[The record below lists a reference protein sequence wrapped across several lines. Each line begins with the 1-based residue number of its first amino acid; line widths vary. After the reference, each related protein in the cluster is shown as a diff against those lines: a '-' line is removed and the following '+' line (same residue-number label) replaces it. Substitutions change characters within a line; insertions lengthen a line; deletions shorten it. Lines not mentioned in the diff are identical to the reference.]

1 MSFCVI
7 NKVHLIQTNLK
18 PFFVVFRQK
27 YEILNILFLTIIV
40 PPTVKV
46 GRDLVGCPIGGEV
59 SLQCFVESSPKAITY
74 WTRKSEDGTDELLL
88 DG

>member
-1 MSFCVI
+1 M
-7 NKVHLIQTNLK
+7 
-18 PFFVVFRQK
+18 VVTIVRQK
-27 YEILNILFLTIIV
+27 YEILNILFLLIIV

>member
-1 MSFCVI
+1 MVVVTVI
-7 NKVHLIQTNLK
+7 STEIWNLK
-18 PFFVVFRQK
+18 
-27 YEILNILFLTIIV
+27 YTFLTIIV